1 MSAIIPNIVVYILSF
16 LIPLIL
22 TLVGLPFLKRFML
35 KKGKYG
41 VDVHKEDKP
50 KVAEMG
56 GIMILLSVIF
66 TSAILIFLVD
76 NPLEKLTIGVFC
88 LTLLIAGII
97 GIIDDLFRLSGIL
110 KPLLLLVA
118 SAPIIISGL
127 IVSGV
132 FVPEPLL
139 PFVGQ
144 TRLTIVYWILLPFVI
159 TVTSN
164 SANMLDVFNGSLATT
179 SMIVLFFT
187 LFANMIIFT
196 EDLYTLDLTY
206 VLILMMLGTL
216 LIFWIFNKYPA
227 KVFAGDTGSLTVGAA
242 LGAIA
247 VLGRL
252 EVVVII
258 AMIPFIMNGF
268 GIISSVKGLFERSE
282 MERPTEMTKDWKIKS
297 TGNPK
302 APITLVGLVIQKGPL
317 HEKDVVRAFNILT
330 IVSGIFALVT
340 AILIRLTME
349 GIL

>member
-16 LIPLIL
+16 LIPMIL
-22 TLVGLPFLKRFML
+22 TLAGLPFLKRFMI

-41 VDVHKEDKP
+41 IDVHKEDKP

-56 GIMILLSVIF
+56 GLMILLSVTI
-66 TSAILIFLVD
+66 TSIILIFLVND
-76 NPLEKLTIGVFC
+76 PFEKLTIGVFC
-88 LTLLIAGII
+88 LTLILAGII
-97 GIIDDLFRLSGIL
+97 GIIDDLFRLSGVL
-110 KPLLLLVA
+110 KPLLLLIA

-127 IVSGV
+127 IVTGI

-164 SANMLDVFNGSLATT
+164 SANMLDVFNGSLAST

-187 LFANMIIFT
+187 FFANMIIFNQDS
-196 EDLYTLDLTY
+196 ETLDLTY
-206 VLILMMLGTL
+206 VLVLMMFGTL
-216 LIFWIFNKYPA
+216 LIFWTFNKYPA
-227 KVFAGDTGSLTVGAA
+227 KIFAGDTGSLTIGAA

-247 VLGRL
+247 ILGRL

-282 MERPTEMTKDWKIKS
+282 MARPTRMTKDWKIES
-297 TGNPK
+297 TGDSK

-317 HEKDVVRAFNILT
+317 HEKDVVRAFNVLT
-330 IVSGIFALVT
+330 IVSGVFALIT
-340 AILIRLTME
+340 SILIKLTME
-349 GIL
+349 GML

>member
-1 MSAIIPNIVVYILSF
+1 MAAIIPNMVFYILSF
-16 LIPLIL
+16 LIPLFL
-22 TLVGLPFLKRFML
+22 TLVGMPFLKRFML
-35 KKGKYG
+35 KNGKYG
-41 VDVHKEDKP
+41 IDVHKEDKP

-56 GIMILLSVIF
+56 GLMILLSVIV
-66 TSAILIFLVD
+66 TSLILIFLVND
-76 NPLEKLTIGVFC
+76 PFEKLTIGVFC
-88 LTLLIAGII
+88 LTLIIAGII
-97 GIIDDLFRLSGIL
+97 GIVDDLFRLSGIL
-110 KPLLLLVA
+110 KPLLLLIA

-127 IVSGV
+127 IVTGI

-187 LFANMIIFT
+187 FFANMIIFKHDS
-196 EDLYTLDLTY
+196 ERLDLTY
-206 VLILMMLGTL
+206 VLILMMFGTL

-247 VLGRL
+247 ILGRM
-252 EVVVII
+252 EVVVVI

-282 MERPTEMTKDWKIKS
+282 MERPTKMTNDWKIES

-317 HEKDVVRAFNILT
+317 HEKEVVRAFNILT
-330 IVSGIFALVT
+330 IVSGILALV
-340 AILIRLTME
+340 ASILIKLTME
-349 GIL
+349 GII

>member
-1 MSAIIPNIVVYILSF
+1 MAPIIPNIIVYVLSF

-22 TLVGLPFLKRFML
+22 TLVGLPILRHFML

-41 VDVHKEDKP
+41 IDVHKEDKP

-56 GIMILLSVIF
+56 GLMILLSVVI
-66 TSAILIFLVD
+66 TSVILLFLVD
-76 NPLEKLTIGVFC
+76 TPLEKLRIGAFG
-88 LTLLIAGII
+88 LTLLIAGVI
-97 GIIDDLFRLSGIL
+97 GIIDDFYRLSGFL
-110 KPLLLLVA
+110 KPVLLLVA

-127 IVSGV
+127 IMEGV
-132 FVPEPLL
+132 FVPKPQI
-139 PFVGQ
+139 PIVGE
-144 TRLTIVYWILLPFVI
+144 TSLTIVYWILLPFVI

-164 SANMLDVFNGSLATT
+164 AANMLDVFNGSLATT
-179 SMIVLFFT
+179 SMIILFFT
-187 LFANMIIFT
+187 VFANMIINS
-196 EDLYTLDLTY
+196 DLQTFDITY
-206 VLILMMLGTL
+206 VLILMMIGTL
-216 LIFWIFNKYPA
+216 IIFWIFNKYPA

-258 AMIPFIMNGF
+258 AMIPFIMNAF

-282 MERPTEMTKDWKIKS
+282 MARPTRMTKDWKIES
-297 TGNPK
+297 TGDSK

-317 HEKDVVRAFNILT
+317 HEKDVVKAFNILT

-340 AILIRLTME
+340 ALLIRLTLG
-349 GIL
+349 GII

>member
-1 MSAIIPNIVVYILSF
+1 MAAIIPNSVFYILSF
-16 LIPLIL
+16 FIPMIL
-22 TLVGLPFLKRFML
+22 SLVGLPLLIRFMH

-41 VDVHKEDKP
+41 IDIHKKEQP

-56 GIMILLSVIF
+56 GTIILLSVII
-66 TSAILIFLVD
+66 TSIILIFLVD
-76 NPLEKLTIGVFC
+76 NPQEKLTLGIFC

-97 GIIDDLFRLSGIL
+97 GIIDDLFRLSGML
-110 KPLLLLVA
+110 KPLLLLIA
-118 SAPIIISGL
+118 AIPIIVSGL
-127 IVSGV
+127 IVTGI

-164 SANMLDVFNGSLATT
+164 SVNMLDVFNGTMATT
-179 SMIVLFFT
+179 SMIVLTFAF
-187 LFANMIIFT
+187 FANLIIF
-196 EDLYTLDLTY
+196 ELNFQTLDLTY
-206 VLILMMLGTL
+206 VLILMMIGTL

-242 LGAIA
+242 LGIIAI
-247 VLGRL
+247 LGRL
-252 EVVVII
+252 EVVIII
-258 AMIPFIMNGF
+258 AMIPFIMNAF
-268 GIISSVKGLFERSE
+268 GIISSVKGLFERGE
-282 MERPTEMTKDWKIKS
+282 MARPTKMTDDWKIES

-317 HEKDVVRAFNILT
+317 HEKNIAKTFNILT
-330 IVSGIFALVT
+330 LVSGVFALLT
-340 AILIRLTME
+340 AVLIRLTME